1 VVAESAVRLGF
12 PAPLIRAEAE
22 KKSTDTERGIVRRNF
37 FLDVPALI
45 PGTATNFQIVH
56 YMRGWHQGDET
67 RPDAESLIAAI
78 GWRLIE
84 SIETGNEKSA
94 ESILRRIAYDMSP
107 WYGQIILAGLA
118 EGLALRG
125 HNKLAALAST
135 FAYTRGNDGW
145 HPFAGPKGEHL
156 FLKAIALDAS
166 IAWST
171 LSTEVGD
178 SVARGGSYGVTGHL
192 IELLAAGNRVN
203 DAFAAWDEACRAI
216 LFRVPSTGP
225 QDEIDPLYDPSANDS
240 MDMLAMT
247 VVARINHCLLHEK
260 RYAIAATALLASR
273 HPVSLVAAVRLAMM
287 PSAPPS
293 TLITL
298 LHILE
303 RFEPPPYDVTRM
315 SSEEIG
321 MIAAGE
327 FVSARI
333 LARQLLERAGLPVP
347 PSPVISVPLGSA
359 VSERRTRDIVQSIG
373 IKHVN
378 AIEKVWPSFGQHV
391 AGRID
396 AVIQSEKI
404 RKRTQSV
411 IRSIGDRRQ
420 QHRLRVWLPMDEE
433 VGRAVQMTGAA
444 VRIALAKE
452 GIINEGAEAKVGHQL
467 LGDLDVIIRRTYS
480 RTARPSYIPTP
491 SSLTPGSYASTPRTV
506 PTGQFASW
514 VILAHHETE
523 LVFEDGYP
531 NEIRKELTVYSGIEF
546 GDLGDPQDLPLT
558 VGEPSIWRAIMPKE
572 TLPDSFK
579 GPIAGV
585 DFVRDLYGAVDILSL
600 NPVLGNKHLVPA
612 PFYRGLSLIDSNG
625 ELACVCRS
633 WRQKYV
639 GDRELGDEIPCL
651 EGIQLLLRSDVF
663 QTISAVALGPV
674 NYMTVVTNAIFE
686 DGDSYED

>member
-1 VVAESAVRLGF
+1 
-12 PAPLIRAEAE
+12 
-22 KKSTDTERGIVRRNF
+22 
-37 FLDVPALI
+37 
-45 PGTATNFQIVH
+45 
-56 YMRGWHQGDET
+56 
-67 RPDAESLIAAI
+67 
-78 GWRLIE
+78 
-84 SIETGNEKSA
+84 
-94 ESILRRIAYDMSP
+94 
-107 WYGQIILAGLA
+107 
-118 EGLALRG
+118 
-125 HNKLAALAST
+125 
-135 FAYTRGNDGW
+135 
-145 HPFAGPKGEHL
+145 
-156 FLKAIALDAS
+156 
-166 IAWST
+166 
-171 LSTEVGD
+171 
-178 SVARGGSYGVTGHL
+178 
-192 IELLAAGNRVN
+192 
-203 DAFAAWDEACRAI
+203 
-216 LFRVPSTGP
+216 
-225 QDEIDPLYDPSANDS
+225 
-240 MDMLAMT
+240 
-247 VVARINHCLLHEK
+247 
-260 RYAIAATALLASR
+260 
-273 HPVSLVAAVRLAMM
+273 
-287 PSAPPS
+287 
-293 TLITL
+293 
-298 LHILE
+298 
-303 RFEPPPYDVTRM
+303 M

-378 AIEKVWPSFGQHV
+378 AIEKVWPAFGQHV

-452 GIINEGAEAKVGHQL
+452 GIINEGVEAKVGHQL

-523 LVFEDGYP
+523 LVFEDRYP

-546 GDLGDPQDLPLT
+546 GDLGDSQDLPLT

-572 TLPDSFK
+572 TLPESFK

-585 DFVRDLYGAVDILSL
+585 DFVGDLYGAVDILSL

-663 QTISAVALGPV
+663 ETISAVALGPV
-674 NYMTVVTNAIFE
+674 TYMTVVTNAIFE